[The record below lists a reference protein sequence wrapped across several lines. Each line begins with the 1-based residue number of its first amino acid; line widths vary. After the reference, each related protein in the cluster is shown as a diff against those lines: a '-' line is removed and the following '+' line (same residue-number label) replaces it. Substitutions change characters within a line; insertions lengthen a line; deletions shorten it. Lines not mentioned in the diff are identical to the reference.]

1 MVGPVLPT
9 KLMEAGVAT
18 KVLEQNYEAW
28 MEATAIQYTQSSL
41 SVYSQDIGMNS
52 IEAVVITVTTI
63 EVYTVI

>member
-1 MVGPVLPT
+1 MVGPVLPS

-63 EVYTVI
+63 EV